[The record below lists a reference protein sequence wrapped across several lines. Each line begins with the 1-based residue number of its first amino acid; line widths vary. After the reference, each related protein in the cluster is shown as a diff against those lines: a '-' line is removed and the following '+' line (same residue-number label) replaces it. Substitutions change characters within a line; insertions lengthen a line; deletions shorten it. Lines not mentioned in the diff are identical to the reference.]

1 MITMGMSGEALY
13 GRDAELRQL
22 SAFVRSGR
30 DRGGRDRGGR
40 DRGGRDRGGALVV
53 RGEAGI
59 GKSTLLSEAR
69 RIATGDGLLVLSAAG
84 VEAESRL
91 PFAGLHNLLR
101 PVLGRTRALP
111 APQRDAMMAAFGMT
125 GAATPDLF
133 LVALAALNLLAD
145 TGPEPAT
152 LLLVED
158 AHWLDPASAD
168 VLAFV
173 ARRLDADP
181 VLLLAAVRDG
191 FPSSFGADL
200 PALRLERLGEA
211 AAAALLDA
219 RAGALPPGA
228 RRRLLRDAAGNPL
241 ALVELAA
248 GAESSAQAFQPLSER
263 LEEAFAARVGRLPA
277 ATRTL
282 LLIAAINDSDSLS
295 ETMAAGGEGVTAD
308 DLAPAVAASLLDPD
322 EIRVRF
328 RHPLMRSAIHQ
339 RASVAERHAAHAA
352 LAQVLAG
359 KPNRAIWHRAAS
371 LSEPDESVAAGLEE
385 AAKAARRQGAAR
397 LALSALERAARLTA
411 DPARRAARLLRAAEA
426 AVELGRHDVVTDLV
440 REVRTVELSARQ
452 RGQLLWIEA
461 SFGAGLREEHRRPE
475 AIAAAAEQV
484 AADGHADVAMRL
496 LNGAA
501 LRSFWTEA
509 DTAAR
514 LRIVDVA
521 ESLPVAAGD
530 PDLLAIL
537 AFAAP
542 IERGAAVIDSLR
554 RSAARSDGDPE
565 AMRLVGSAA
574 ILVGVFDLAETCS
587 AAALPALRAQ
597 GRLGL
602 LARALGAQ
610 AWSAAHLADLDAGI
624 PAAEEC
630 TRLAA
635 ETSQPLFVGIGQSTA
650 AVLAALRGDEEA
662 AGRLATAAE
671 QGALSG
677 GVRPV
682 LATARLARGLA
693 ALGAGR
699 YAEAYQQLRR
709 MHDPA
714 DPSFH
719 PALRCFAVG
728 ELADAALHSGQAT
741 AVATVI
747 AEIEELGRQTP
758 SPALHGGLRHA
769 RAVLAGDAD
778 AEELFRVALG
788 EGAGRWPFTRAR
800 VQLAY
805 GKWLRRQRRSADC
818 REPLRAARDTFDG
831 LGATPWGEL
840 ARQELRASGET
851 SRRRTVEAYERL
863 TAQELQ
869 IAQMAAEGMTNREIG
884 ERLYLSHRT
893 ISSHLHRI
901 FPKLEI
907 TSRSQLGAIVR
918 GRATVI

>member
-1 MITMGMSGEALY
+1 MSDQALY
-13 GRDAELRQL
+13 GREAELRL
-22 SAFVRSGR
+22 LDGLV
-30 DRGGRDRGGR
+30 
-40 DRGGRDRGGALVV
+40 RGGRDRGGALVV

-59 GKSTLLSEAR
+59 GKSALLAATR
-69 RIATGDGLLVLSAAG
+69 RTAVAEGLLVLTATG

-91 PFAGLHNLLR
+91 PFAGLHHLLR
-101 PVLGRTRALP
+101 PVLGRAESLP
-111 APQRDAMMAAFGMT
+111 APQRDAMLAAFGMT
-125 GAATPDLF
+125 AAAAPDLF
-133 LVALAALNLLAD
+133 LVALAALNVLGDTDGKALLI
-145 TGPEPAT
+145 
-152 LLLVED
+152 VED
-158 AHWLDPASAD
+158 AHWLDEASAE
-168 VLAFV
+168 VLGFV

-191 FPSSFGADL
+191 FPSAFGADL
-200 PALRLERLGEA
+200 PVLRLERLGDE

-228 RRRLLRDAAGNPL
+228 RRQVLTEAAGNPL

-248 GAESSAQAFQPLSER
+248 AAPAAGAARPLSDR
-263 LEEAFAARVGRLPA
+263 LEEAFAARVAQLPA
-277 ATRTL
+277 ATRSL
-282 LLIAAINDSDSLS
+282 LLAAAINDGDSLA
-295 ETMAAGGEGVTAD
+295 EALAASGATPAD
-308 DLAPAVAASLLDPD
+308 IGPAVRASLLEPD
-322 EIRVRF
+322 ESRLRF
-328 RHPLMRSAIHQ
+328 RHPLMRSAINQ
-339 RASVAERHAAHAA
+339 RAGLAERHAVHAA
-352 LAQVLAG
+352 LARVLAG
-359 KPNRAIWHRAAS
+359 QPGRAIWHRAAA
-371 LSEPDESVAAGLEE
+371 LTEPDESVAAGLEE
-385 AAKAARRQGAAR
+385 TAAQSRRRGAVTA
-397 LALSALERAARLTA
+397 ALSALERSARLTA
-411 DPARRAARLLRAAEA
+411 DPARRAERLLRAAEA
-426 AVELGRHDVVTDLV
+426 AVELGRHDVVTSLV
-440 REVRTVELSARQ
+440 EQARAAELSARQ

-461 SFGAGLREEHRRPE
+461 SFGGGLHEEHRRPE
-475 AIAAAAEQV
+475 AIAAAAERV
-484 AADGHADVAMRL
+484 AADGHVDVALRL

-509 DTAAR
+509 DPSAR
-514 LRIVDVA
+514 HRIVGAAEALGVA
-521 ESLPVAAGD
+521 GDD

-542 IERGAAVIDSLR
+542 IERGATVIASLR
-554 RSAARSDGDPE
+554 RGAERSAGDPD

-574 ILVGVFDLAETCS
+574 ILVGAFDLAQACS
-587 AAALPALRAQ
+587 AAALPALRSQ

-630 TRLAA
+630 ARLAA
-635 ETSQPLFVGIGQSTA
+635 ETSQPLFVGIGRSAA

-662 AGRLATAAE
+662 VRGLATVAE

-699 YAEAYQQLRR
+699 YAEAYEHLQR

-714 DPSFH
+714 DPAFH
-719 PALRCFAVG
+719 PALRCFSLAD
-728 ELADAALHSGQAT
+728 LADAAAHSGHTEEAM
-741 AVATVI
+741 AIV
-747 AEIEELGRQTP
+747 AEIEELGRRTP

-769 RAVLAGDAD
+769 RAVLAGDHR
-778 AEELFRVALG
+778 AEELFRAALG
-788 EGAGRWPFTRAR
+788 EGPYARAR

-805 GKWLRRQRRSADC
+805 GRWLRRQRRIADS
-818 REPLRAARDTFDG
+818 RGLLRAARDTFDSLG
-831 LGATPWGEL
+831 LTPWGEQ

-851 SRRRTVEAYERL
+851 SRRRTVEAHERL

-869 IAQMAAEGMTNREIG
+869 IAQMAADGMTNREIG

-893 ISSHLHRI
+893 VSSHLHRI

-907 TSRSQLGAIVR
+907 TSRAQLGAIVR
-918 GRATVI
+918 SRHLTLASGADGA